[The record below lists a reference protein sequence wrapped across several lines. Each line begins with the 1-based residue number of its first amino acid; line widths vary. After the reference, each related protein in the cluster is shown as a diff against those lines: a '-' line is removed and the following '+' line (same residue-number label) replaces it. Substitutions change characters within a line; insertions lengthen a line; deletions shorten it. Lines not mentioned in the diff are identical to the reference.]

1 MVEEDDIDGVDAEKT
16 SYHIHLRIEGGL
28 LEGECVH
35 GIDGPLRCFASSLTW
50 DGQEFLDKVQSSG
63 MWERIKATAREKG
76 LSLSFDVIKA
86 IAVVA
91 ISATVK
97 G

>member
-1 MVEEDDIDGVDAEKT
+1 
-16 SYHIHLRIEGGL
+16 
-28 LEGECVH
+28 
-35 GIDGPLRCFASSLTW
+35 
-50 DGQEFLDKVQSSG
+50 